1 MKRKPRLTAVV
12 LSACLLGTFAACT
25 GGGSSGGSIVPE
37 TPGASSAV
45 SQQDE
50 APAAVN
56 FNETGMPIVKEKV
69 EQKVVFASDPVYTVD
84 LGPEMYFFS
93 EMENRTNVNF
103 KFEKLST
110 DQWNERK
117 NLMFAAN
124 ELPDILM
131 GGLSGGDIITY
142 SQAGQLLPLNDLVDK
157 YMPDYKRILDSYP
170 ESAKLYA
177 PDGQMYGI
185 VNTMTGGSAE
195 TPGARAFIN
204 RKWAEA
210 LGLKMP
216 ETYEEFYNMLV
227 AFRDKD
233 PDGNGENDTIPLSGY
248 QTNQGGGIS
257 GYTVDCFV
265 AGPLGISFSNA
276 KDQWQ
281 IVDGKMVF
289 VAEHPQ
295 YKQYLENMHQLY
307 TEKLLDNEY
316 YTQNDAQMKA
326 KGENLKIGAY
336 TYAAHFVLTGSTDPV
351 VYGQYAVPQPLTSEV
366 FKEKVWYG
374 DTIGGTSIFFTNAN
388 EHPEISARY
397 LNEIYTEEAA
407 ELMVGPVE
415 GEWDGEGGRVW
426 NEDKSG
432 YTYHIP
438 EGYNGIWDWTCK
450 QIAPVQSFQGNMQFS
465 DVKAK
470 EIKAP
475 EDASFKDAMAA
486 NVAPYLRPNSPAL
499 FFTQEEMEE
508 TKLIETS
515 IYTYWEQMEAKIVM
529 GEEPLE
535 SYDTMLEEL
544 KNQGLDR
551 VTEVRNTAYARYKE
565 KQS

>member
-1 MKRKPRLTAVV
+1 MSWKKKTAAWI
-12 LSACLLGTFAACT
+12 LSACFLLGTAAC
-25 GGGSSGGSIVPE
+25 GQQESGGSSEIKDDTSVVSQEKG
-37 TPGASSAV
+37 SSAAAEETNFH
-45 SQQDE
+45 E
-50 APAAVN
+50 A
-56 FNETGMPIVKEKV
+56 GMPIVTEKV
-69 EQKVVFASDPVYTVD
+69 VQKVVFASDPVYTVD
-84 LGPEMYFFS
+84 LGPEIYFFR
-93 EMENRTNVNF
+93 EMEKKTNVNF
-103 KFEKLST
+103 EFEKLSP

-131 GGLSGGDIITY
+131 GGLSNSDIITY
-142 SQAGQLLPLNDLVDK
+142 SKAGQLLPLNDLIGK
-157 YMPDYKRILDSYP
+157 YMQDYKAILDSHP

-177 PDGQMYGI
+177 PDGQMYGL

-195 TPGARAFIN
+195 TPGSRAFIN
-204 RKWAEA
+204 EKWVET

-216 ETYEEFYNMLV
+216 ETYQEFYDMLV

-248 QTNQGGGIS
+248 QTSQGGVIS

-265 AGPLGISFSNA
+265 AGPLGISFGNA

-281 IVDGKMVF
+281 IVDDKMVF

-295 YKQYLENMHQLY
+295 YRQYLENMRQLY
-307 TEKLLDNEY
+307 AEKLLDNEY
-316 YTQNDAQMKA
+316 FTQNDAQMKA
-326 KGENLKIGAY
+326 KGEGMKIGAY
-336 TYAAHFVLTGSTDPV
+336 TYAAHFVLTGSTDPEI
-351 VYGQYAVPQPLTSEV
+351 YDQYAVPKPLTSDV
-366 FKEKVWYG
+366 FTKQVWYG
-374 DTIGGTSIFFTNAN
+374 DNVGGTSIFLTSAN

-397 LNEIYTEEAA
+397 FNEIYTESAA
-407 ELMVGPVE
+407 ELMVGPVS

-432 YTYHIP
+432 YTYEIP

-465 DVKAK
+465 EIKAK
-470 EIKAP
+470 EIKAA
-475 EDASFKDAMAA
+475 EDASFKDAMAK
-486 NVAPYLRPNSPAL
+486 NVAPYLLPNSPAL

-515 IYTYWEQMEAKIVM
+515 LYTYWEQMEAKIIM
-529 GEEPLE
+529 GEEPME
-535 SYDTMLEEL
+535 SFDTMLAEL
-544 KNQGLDR
+544 KNQGLAR
-551 VTEVRNTAYARYKE
+551 VTEVRNTAYQRYKAN
-565 KQS
+565 Q